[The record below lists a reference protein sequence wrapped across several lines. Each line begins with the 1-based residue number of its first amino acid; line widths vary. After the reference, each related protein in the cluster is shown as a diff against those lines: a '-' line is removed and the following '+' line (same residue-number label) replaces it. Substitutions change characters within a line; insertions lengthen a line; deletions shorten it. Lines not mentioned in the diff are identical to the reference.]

1 MCLLKIGA
9 CLIQVC
15 FNLFTCFKKL
25 IHACLTQAA
34 CLIEVA
40 TKPDFTVPAVKP
52 AVKRGFLTVLCS

>member
-15 FNLFTCFKKL
+15 LNVFACFGKL
-25 IHACLTQAA
+25 IHACLIQIA

-40 TKPDFTVPAVKP
+40 SKTGFTLRVGETLHLPFDV
-52 AVKRGFLTVLCS
+52 